1 MEVFVGCFF
10 GQFFVFCQCFFFF
23 FLVVVLYFFSFS
35 IWWECMWGL
44 LVSIECC
51 FTLVLV
57 QCLQLPDRV
66 IASSLIKLSLSALT

>member
-1 MEVFVGCFF
+1 MLLLFTCSQPDARINERTYHEKYLLGVFFHVGGLLLVG
-10 GQFFVFCQCFFFF
+10 GQ
-23 FLVVVLYFFSFS
+23 
-35 IWWECMWGL
+35 GL